1 MDIGQAY
8 KRNEG
13 EGLGI
18 ELIMFMATKH
28 VWEAVSGMCWM
39 PAVAMDWL
47 PHNLYRHVSG
57 N

>member
-28 VWEAVSGMCWM
+28 VWEVVSGMCWM